1 MAPTTK
7 DQEPLEKGLR
17 ELNLTNEEL
26 NKFEKAFKDPEFLKL
41 FEEYA
46 KEVSDP
52 KVKAETDQYL
62 RQLEE
67 QGRGEDVYG
76 KGVVLVAP
84 KPAVVF
90 KSKVIAPKNAS
101 EGHVASSRRDNLIM
115 GQKVFINVCTSEKV
129 DCYTLKQAK
138 DASGRSGQQLSIPI
152 TMGPVRQG
160 TDKQGQPAAVYDLV
174 VHPQTVEFAARS
186 DPVMNTMAETA
197 IDQVEKV
204 SHSCLSRNWRRLN
217 IRYKATEGCAEPPV
231 QCIRTGEGGEA
242 VGGRLKPRADVPGM
256 KVPGAKGPPSAP
268 LPRAAEANGAPSVAT
283 TVSAAAGANGPSS
296 RSTFS
301 FDKPKDKGTQ
311 RCDGEGAKPQ
321 IQEVKNPLQAGY
333 RHNDGAVTPEWTLV
347 HRGQTDLAAAW
358 GDAGR
363 GLAVDMQ
370 VPKELLVRVTLPGVA
385 SAAGVDLDVG
395 ERRLTLK
402 VPGQYHL
409 DAPLPY
415 VVEENKGKAKFD
427 KASKKLEI
435 TLPVVPPPPPPPPL
449 VAAQRHPDAAST
461 AVQELTDRQLAEIG
475 QAADMP
481 VTMPGDGDRGGG
493 GGSTGAVPASR
504 AAAAAGVEVE
514 GEVEA
519 AARREAE
526 ADSLDSATPFVLKE
540 REGDMEG
547 KAGQVGKRED
557 STQMT
562 ENEQKWRELHKQRAA
577 EEDKATT
584 GREGAAGMVTAAGTV
599 TTPQMSSMGPVS
611 ASCDR
616 SNHVVVA
623 ATAHGAAVEPEPTV
637 LLHPRLRR
645 DLAMELD

>member
-1 MAPTTK
+1 MAPTTN

-76 KGVVLVAP
+76 KGVVLVTP

-101 EGHVASSRRDNLIM
+101 EGPVASSRRDNLIV

-174 VHPQTVEFAARS
+174 VHPETVEFAARS

-204 SHSCLSRNWRRLN
+204 SHSRLSRNWRRLN
-217 IRYKATEGCAEPPV
+217 IRYKATEGCVEPPV

-242 VGGRLKPRADVPGM
+242 VEGRLKPRADVPGV
-256 KVPGAKGPPSAP
+256 KVPGAKGPPSPP
-268 LPRAAEANGAPSVAT
+268 LPMAAEANGAPPVAA
-283 TVSAAAGANGPSS
+283 TVSAAAGAKGPSS

-301 FDKPKDKGTQ
+301 FDRPKDKGTQ
-311 RCDGEGAKPQ
+311 RREGEGVKPQ
-321 IQEVKNPLQAGY
+321 PQEVKNPLQAGY
-333 RHNDGAVTPEWTLV
+333 RHDDGAVTPEWTLV
-347 HRGQTDLAAAW
+347 YRGQTDLAAAW

-402 VPGQYHL
+402 VPGRYHL

-415 VVEENKGKAKFD
+415 GVEENKGKAKFD
-427 KASKKLEI
+427 KASKQLEVS
-435 TLPVVPPPPPPPPL
+435 LPVVPPPPPPL

-461 AVQELTDRQLAEIG
+461 VVQELLDRQLAETG
-475 QAADMP
+475 RAVDMP
-481 VTMPGDGDRGGG
+481 VTMAGAGDGD
-493 GGSTGAVPASR
+493 GGSTGAVPASC
-504 AAAAAGVEVE
+504 AAAAAGMGVE
-514 GEVEA
+514 GEAGA

-526 ADSLDSATPFVLKE
+526 ADSLDKATPFVEKE
-540 REGDMEG
+540 REGDMES
-547 KAGQVGKRED
+547 KMGQVGKGEGL
-557 STQMT
+557 TQMT
-562 ENEQKWRELHKQRAA
+562 ENELKWRELHKQREV
-577 EEDKATT
+577 EEDKATNES
-584 GREGAAGMVTAAGTV
+584 EGAAGMVTAAGVMATS
-599 TTPQMSSMGPVS
+599 QISSMGPVL

-616 SNHVVVA
+616 SNDVVVG
-623 ATAHGAAVEPEPTV
+623 ATAHGAAAEPEPTV

-645 DLAMELD
+645 DLVMELD

>member
-17 ELNLTNEEL
+17 ELNLSNEEL

-84 KPAVVF
+84 KSAVVF
-90 KSKVIAPKNAS
+90 KSKVMGAKDAS
-101 EGHVASSRRDNLIM
+101 EGPAASSRRDNLTL

-138 DASGRSGQQLSIPI
+138 DANGRSGQQLSIPI

-174 VHPQTVEFAARS
+174 VHPETVEFATRS
-186 DPVMNTMAETA
+186 EPVMNTMAETA

-204 SHSCLSRNWRRLN
+204 SHSRLSRRWRRLN
-217 IRYKATEGCAEPPV
+217 MRYKATEGCTEPPV
-231 QCIRTGEGGEA
+231 QCIRTAEGGEA
-242 VGGRLKPRADVPGM
+242 IGGRLRPQADVPGVD
-256 KVPGAKGPPSAP
+256 VPGARGPPSA
-268 LPRAAEANGAPSVAT
+268 AAKAE
-283 TVSAAAGANGPSS
+283 AAGASLTGTTGSAAVGAKAPAS

-301 FDKPKDKGTQ
+301 FDRPKDKGAQ
-311 RCDGEGAKPQ
+311 RGGGVGAMQQPEG
-321 IQEVKNPLQAGY
+321 VKNPLQAGY
-333 RHNDGAVTPEWTLV
+333 RHDDGAVTPEWTLV
-347 HRGQTDLAAAW
+347 YRGQTDLAAAW

-363 GLAVDMQ
+363 GLTMDMQ
-370 VPKELLVRVTLPGVA
+370 VPKELLVRVTLPGVS

-402 VPGQYHL
+402 VPGKYHL

-415 VVEENKGKAKFD
+415 GVEESKGKAKFD
-427 KASKKLEI
+427 KASKQLEVA
-435 TLPVVPPPPPPPPL
+435 LPVVPPPPPPPPP
-449 VAAQRHPDAAST
+449 VAALRTQDAAST
-461 AVQELTDRQLAEIG
+461 AVQELPDRQ
-475 QAADMP
+475 AAGTGRATEMP
-481 VTMPGDGDRGGG
+481 VTTGAAGDGNGGPTNEIPV
-493 GGSTGAVPASR
+493 SRVKPAAGMEAEGEGQP
-504 AAAAAGVEVE
+504 AAATS
-514 GEVEA
+514 
-519 AARREAE
+519 REAE
-526 ADSLDSATPFVLKE
+526 ANSVGAAPPSVGTE
-540 REGDMEG
+540 REGDVGG
-547 KAGQVGKRED
+547 KAGDVEKEKEL
-557 STQMT
+557 TLMT
-562 ENEQKWRELHKQRAA
+562 ENERKWRELHERRAMEDA
-577 EEDKATT
+577 EATT
-584 GREGAAGMVTAAGTV
+584 GSESTAAVVAAAATV
-599 TTPQMSSMGPVS
+599 TTPQMSATDPCSASHDGSDDGVVS
-611 ASCDR
+611 ATDR
-616 SNHVVVA
+616 A
-623 ATAHGAAVEPEPTV
+623 AAAEPEPTV